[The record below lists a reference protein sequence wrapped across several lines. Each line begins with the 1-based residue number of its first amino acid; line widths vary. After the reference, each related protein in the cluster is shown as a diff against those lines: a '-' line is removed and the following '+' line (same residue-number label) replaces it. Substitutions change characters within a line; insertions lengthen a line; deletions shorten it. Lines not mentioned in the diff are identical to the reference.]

1 MAFEER
7 RIVLEGPNII
17 LRLFTDDDLDEFL
30 KLENTYAEMGAF
42 APVDL
47 RSPAAFRKH
56 LRETGGWDDKLGRM
70 LIADKGGRVVGHIMH
85 IKEPSFQSGY
95 EVGFVVFRR
104 EDRGKGYTTE
114 ALRIFSAYLFELK
127 PIPRLQL
134 STHVDNIAARR
145 VAEKCGYQLEGI
157 LRQMFFTRG
166 KYVDYALYSLLR
178 DECPSLAEALKVR

>member
-1 MAFEER
+1 M
-7 RIVLEGPNII
+7 LEGPNIM
-17 LRLFTDDDLDEFL
+17 LRLFTEDDLDEFL
-30 KLENTYAEMGAF
+30 KLENTCAEMGEF

-56 LRETGGWDDKLGRM
+56 LTETGGWDDKLGRM
-70 LIADKGGRVVGHIMH
+70 LITDKSNRILGHIMF

-134 STHVDNIAARR
+134 STHANNIAARR
-145 VAEKCGYQLEGI
+145 VAEKCGYKLEGT
-157 LRQMFFTRG
+157 LRRMFFTRG
-166 KYVDYALYSLLR
+166 AYVDYVLYSLLR
-178 DECPSLAEALKVR
+178 EECPSLAEAIKV

>member
-1 MAFEER
+1 M
-7 RIVLEGPNII
+7 LEGRNVT
-17 LRLFTDDDLDEFL
+17 LRLFAEKDLDEFL
-30 KLENTYAEMGAF
+30 KLENDLAEMGDF
-42 APVDL
+42 SPLDL
-47 RSPAAFRKH
+47 RSPAAFRKQFS
-56 LRETGGWDDKLGRM
+56 ETGGWDDKLGRM
-70 LIADKGGRVVGHIMH
+70 LITDKSAHIVGHIMC

-95 EVGFVVFRR
+95 EVGFIVFRR

-134 STHVDNIAARR
+134 STHVENIAARR
-145 VAEKCGYQLEGI
+145 VAEKCGYKLEGI

-178 DECPSLAEALKVR
+178 DECPRLAETLKP

>member
-1 MAFEER
+1 M
-7 RIVLEGPNII
+7 LEGPNVI
-17 LRLFTDDDLDEFL
+17 LRLFNDDDLDEFL
-30 KLENTYAEMGAF
+30 KLENTYAEMGEF
-42 APVDL
+42 TPVDW

-56 LRETGGWDDKLGRM
+56 IAETGGWDDKLGRM
-70 LIADKGGRVVGHIMH
+70 LITDKSGRIVGHIMY

-104 EDRGKGYTTE
+104 KDRGKGYTTE

-134 STHVDNIAARR
+134 STHVDNTAARR
-145 VAEKCGYQLEGI
+145 VAEKCGYKLEGT
-157 LRQMFFTRG
+157 LRQLFFTRG

-178 DECPSLAEALKVR
+178 DECPSLAEATSEIGSEPRS

>member
-1 MAFEER
+1 M
-7 RIVLEGPNII
+7 LEGPNVI
-17 LRLFTDDDLDEFL
+17 LRLFTEDDLDEFL
-30 KLENTYAEMGAF
+30 KLDNTYAEMGEF

-56 LRETGGWDDKLGRM
+56 FSETGGWDDKLGRM
-70 LIADKGGRVVGHIMH
+70 LITDKSGHIVGHIMY

-114 ALRIFSAYLFELK
+114 ALRIFSAYLFDLR

-134 STHVDNIAARR
+134 STHVDNIAAQR
-145 VAEKCGYQLEGI
+145 VAEKCGYKLEGT

-166 KYVDYALYSLLR
+166 VYVDYALYSLLR
-178 DECPSLAEALKVR
+178 DECPSLAEALKA

>member
-1 MAFEER
+1 M
-7 RIVLEGPNII
+7 LEGPNVI

-30 KLENTYAEMGAF
+30 KLENTCAEMGEF
-42 APVDL
+42 APVDF

-56 LRETGGWDDKLGRM
+56 LSETGGWDDKLGRM
-70 LIADKGGRVVGHIMH
+70 LITDKSNRIVGHIMF

-95 EVGFVVFRR
+95 EVGFVVFRQ

-134 STHVDNIAARR
+134 STHADNIAARR
-145 VAEKCGYQLEGI
+145 VAEKCGYQLEGT
-157 LRQMFFTRG
+157 LRRMFFTRG
-166 KYVDYALYSLLR
+166 AYVDYALYSLLR
-178 DECPSLAEALKVR
+178 DECPSLAEALKA

>member
-1 MAFEER
+1 M
-7 RIVLEGPNII
+7 LEGPNVI

-30 KLENTYAEMGAF
+30 KLENTHAEMGEF

-56 LRETGGWDDKLGRM
+56 LSETGGWDDKLGRM
-70 LIADKGGRVVGHIMH
+70 LFTDKSDRILGHIMF

-134 STHVDNIAARR
+134 STHTGNIAARR
-145 VAEKCGYQLEGI
+145 VAEKCGYKLEGT
-157 LRQMFFTRG
+157 LRRMFFTRG
-166 KYVDYALYSLLR
+166 AYVDYVLYSLLR
-178 DECPSLAEALKVR
+178 EECPSLTEALEA

>member
-1 MAFEER
+1 M
-7 RIVLEGPNII
+7 LEGPNIM
-17 LRLFTDDDLDEFL
+17 LRLFTEDDLDEFL
-30 KLENTYAEMGAF
+30 KLENTCAEMGEF

-56 LRETGGWDDKLGRM
+56 LTETGGWDDKLGRM
-70 LIADKGGRVVGHIMH
+70 LITDKSNRILGHIMF
-85 IKEPSFQSGY
+85 IKEPSVQSGY

-134 STHVDNIAARR
+134 STHANNIAARR
-145 VAEKCGYQLEGI
+145 VAEKCGYKLEGT
-157 LRQMFFTRG
+157 LRRMFFTRG
-166 KYVDYALYSLLR
+166 AYVDYVLYSLLR
-178 DECPSLAEALKVR
+178 EECPSLAEAIKV

>member
-1 MAFEER
+1 M
-7 RIVLEGPNII
+7 LEGPNVI
-17 LRLFTDDDLDEFL
+17 LRLFTEDDLAEFL
-30 KLENTYAEMGAF
+30 ELENEYAEMGEF
-42 APVDL
+42 TPVDL

-56 LRETGGWDDKLGRM
+56 LTETGGWDDKLGRM
-70 LIADKGGRVVGHIMH
+70 LITDKSGHIVGHIMY

-134 STHVDNIAARR
+134 STHVENIAARR
-145 VAEKCGYQLEGI
+145 VAEKCGYKLEGI
-157 LRQMFFTRG
+157 LRQMFFTHG
-166 KYVDYALYSLLR
+166 AYVDYALYSLLP
-178 DECPSLAEALKVR
+178 DECPDLAESLKPVLDS